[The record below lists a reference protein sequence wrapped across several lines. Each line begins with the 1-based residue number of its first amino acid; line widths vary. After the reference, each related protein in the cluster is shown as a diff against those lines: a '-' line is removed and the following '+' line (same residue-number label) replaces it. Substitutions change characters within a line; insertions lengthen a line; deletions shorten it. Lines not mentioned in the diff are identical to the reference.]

1 MISRPALATNS
12 AAILAYEVLLVRLF
26 AIVQWHHFAFMAISV
41 ALLGFGISGTLLGLA
56 REWMLRRAHAVFTA
70 SAMLFGFAAPAAFLV
85 AQTLPFNALE
95 VVWAPWQLLYLGV
108 IYLLLAVPFTA
119 GATCIGIAF
128 LICGTAVSRV
138 YLWNLLGSGVGALGI
153 VAALFALPPVACL
166 ALTGL
171 LGVAAAALEA
181 VVRAPEL
188 RFRALAAV
196 VSFAVAVLVVGHRP
210 WMQLQI
216 SEYKDLSQAL
226 AVGDA
231 RLMIER
237 SGPLALLSVVESPEV
252 PFRYAPGLSLL
263 SPALPPPQL
272 GIFADGESAG
282 AINVWEGRPDSL
294 AYLDMSTD
302 ALAYHLTSLPE
313 VLVLGAGGGRL
324 AYQAVGHDARR
335 IDVVEPN
342 PDLLR
347 LVQEDFADSAGHLY
361 DRPEV
366 DTYATDP
373 RRFLTGA
380 SHR

>member
-1 MISRPALATNS
+1 MISRPAPATIS

-95 VVWAPWQLLYLGV
+95 VVWAPWQLMYLGV
-108 IYLLLAVPFTA
+108 IYLLLAVPLTA

-128 LICGTAVSRV
+128 LICGIAVRRV

-181 VVRAPEL
+181 VVRAPKL

-231 RLMIER
+231 RLVIER

-252 PFRYAPGLSLL
+252 PFRYAPVSACSRRRCRRSSASSPMAS
-263 SPALPPPQL
+263 SPARSMS
-272 GIFADGESAG
+272 GKAG
-282 AINVWEGRPDSL
+282 RTASPTSTCRP
-294 AYLDMSTD
+294 TRWPI
-302 ALAYHLTSLPE
+302 T
-313 VLVLGAGGGRL
+313 
-324 AYQAVGHDARR
+324 
-335 IDVVEPN
+335 
-342 PDLLR
+342 
-347 LVQEDFADSAGHLY
+347 
-361 DRPEV
+361 
-366 DTYATDP
+366 
-373 RRFLTGA
+373 
-380 SHR
+380 